1 MGKCC
6 ETMIP
11 AAGLL
16 SNENI
21 YKSSLSLDYI
31 NSLDNRYVKKV
42 DNTRKSFSNKISIND
57 F

>member
-11 AAGLL
+11 AADLL